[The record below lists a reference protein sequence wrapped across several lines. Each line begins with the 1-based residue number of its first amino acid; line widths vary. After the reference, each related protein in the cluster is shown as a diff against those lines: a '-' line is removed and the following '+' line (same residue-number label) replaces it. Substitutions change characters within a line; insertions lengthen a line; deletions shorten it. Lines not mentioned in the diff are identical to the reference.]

1 LTKDN
6 VRTEAQAFWAT
17 YFKTGVAPDEA
28 PEYIKRAAEIIRVV
42 NLDQKERDMLSRQE
56 RGEELWA
63 SIELMKIREARQ
75 KGLDEGRTE
84 GRTEGEAT
92 GEARKAEKVARNMK
106 TENIQIE
113 VIAKVTGLPIEEI
126 EKL

>member
-1 LTKDN
+1 
-6 VRTEAQAFWAT
+6 
-17 YFKTGVAPDEA
+17 
-28 PEYIKRAAEIIRVV
+28 V

-84 GRTEGEAT
+84 GKIEGEAT
-92 GEARKAEKVARNMK
+92 GRTEGEARKAEKVARKMK
-106 TENIQIE
+106 ADGLD
-113 VIAKVTGLPIEEI
+113 VALIAKYTGISAEEI